1 MMLGQV
7 SAVQGAARTTSAT
20 FLEAKTG
27 EGRGDVKNS
36 ALRSCSPGLPSP

>member
-1 MMLGQV
+1 MLDQV
-7 SAVQGAARTTSAT
+7 SAIQGAPCTTSAT

-36 ALRSCSPGLPSP
+36 AL

>member
-1 MMLGQV
+1 MMLDQV
-7 SAVQGAARTTSAT
+7 NAIRGAPRTTSET

-36 ALRSCSPGLPSP
+36 AL